1 MKASLYTASLS
12 ISLKFNC
19 SIKLVSMSLKC
30 LCVRTQLSQNKLL
43 SEVKKIGRK
52 FICPHCGSKNTHWKG
67 YRKTLKGRKR
77 LRKCTDCRRKFSTKI
92 LL

>member
-1 MKASLYTASLS
+1 MNNLKQTIQKATYSLEN
-12 ISLKFNC
+12 NC
-19 SIKLVSMSLKC
+19 QKIIQHF
-30 LCVRTQLSQNKLL
+30 RAQLSQNKLL

-67 YRKTLKGRKR
+67 YRKTTKGRKR
-77 LRKCTDCRRKFSTKI
+77 LRKCTDCSRKFSTKI